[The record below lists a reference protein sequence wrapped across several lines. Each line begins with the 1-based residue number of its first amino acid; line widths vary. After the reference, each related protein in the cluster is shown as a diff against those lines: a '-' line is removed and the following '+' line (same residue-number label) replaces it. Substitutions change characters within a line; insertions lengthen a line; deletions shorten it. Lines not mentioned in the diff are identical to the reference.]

1 MFQIQVLRLKCKLK
15 VTVNCF
21 TYLIQFLFLFVFFPT
36 VHDLFF
42 NGPRYVYQR
51 SAICFDL
58 RNNIGRQIRSTTYLN
73 SVGMYT
79 SLSLFGLPSLY
90 QASQLSA
97 FRLSFLVLLHYVWRH
112 CCCYKS
118 FSRNPSGRCSSSVSD
133 YGGKQATGGVHFRFW
148 GDDCTLCISVRIWR
162 YSDSDTEMYWY
173 HVGHKGPSCKY

>member
-42 NGPRYVYQR
+42 NGPRSVYQR

-79 SLSLFGLPSLY
+79 SLSLFRITF
-90 QASQLSA
+90 ALSSITFICSSVSFLGKYWLSTMLMYSTTA
-97 FRLSFLVLLHYVWRH
+97 VNMSPFFNDELILCLSFL
-112 CCCYKS
+112 
-118 FSRNPSGRCSSSVSD
+118 SSS
-133 YGGKQATGGVHFRFW
+133 TP
-148 GDDCTLCISVRIWR
+148 LCPAPMLWLHILLSQSQR
-162 YSDSDTEMYWY
+162 
-173 HVGHKGPSCKY
+173 